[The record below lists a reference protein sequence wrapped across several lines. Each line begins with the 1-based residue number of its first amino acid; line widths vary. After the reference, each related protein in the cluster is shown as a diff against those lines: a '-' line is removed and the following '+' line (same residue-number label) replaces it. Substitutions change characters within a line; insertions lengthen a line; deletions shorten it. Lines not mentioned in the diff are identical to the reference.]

1 MAKQVGAAWWPSQAP
16 PALRQ
21 LQRSVLLMGA
31 EILCLELCSSLA
43 ESAPLTKSPAR
54 SRPAPR
60 AGETIPTRNGFVA
73 FALFCSSICF
83 LGEGRAQAR
92 GGDQINKSGPAAKAL
107 GIFVLR

>member
-16 PALRQ
+16 PSLRQ

-31 EILCLELCSSLA
+31 EILCWELCSSLA
-43 ESAPLTKSPAR
+43 ESAPLTKSPAGSR
-54 SRPAPR
+54 SAPQ

-83 LGEGRAQAR
+83 SGEGQAR
-92 GGDQINKSGPAAKAL
+92 AREGDQIHKGGPAAKAR
-107 GIFVLR
+107 GICVLR